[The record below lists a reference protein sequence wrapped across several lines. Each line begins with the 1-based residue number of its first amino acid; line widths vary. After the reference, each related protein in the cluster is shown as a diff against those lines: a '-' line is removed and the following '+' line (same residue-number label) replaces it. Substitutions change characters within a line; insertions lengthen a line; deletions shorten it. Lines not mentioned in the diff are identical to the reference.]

1 MAERKAKKE
10 EPREVGF
17 EKALT
22 RLESLVAEMEKGEL
36 SLDDMMSRFEEGQ
49 SLVGYCTRKLDDV
62 EKRVELLLQQDGK
75 VRAVPFDP
83 ADQAG
88 EAGDSGA
95 ERDEDA
101 EEDEG
106 AGAAGSAPF

>member
-1 MAERKAKKE
+1 MAERKAKRE
-10 EPREVGF
+10 DPREAGF

-36 SLDDMMSRFEEGQ
+36 SLDEMMSRFEEGQ

-62 EKRVELLLQQDGK
+62 EKRVELLVQKDGQT
-75 VRAVPFDP
+75 RTVPFEP
-83 ADQAG
+83 AGQADG
-88 EAGDSGA
+88 ADGGA

-106 AGAAGSAPF
+106 SGKAGSLPF